1 MPELNL
7 DPLGVGVRG
16 DERQFGGV
24 LYTQMK
30 CLLKE
35 EGVASRWKHHGLKGK
50 REAYKEA

>member
-1 MPELNL
+1 M
-7 DPLGVGVRG
+7 GG

-35 EGVASRWKHHGLKGK
+35 ERLASRGKHHGLKGK